1 MRFYCLMVNVS
12 TFNTFK
18 KYFNTE
24 FERDKYIR
32 RSRYFKKIRL
42 LEFGEEYE

>member
-12 TFNTFK
+12 TLSTFK
-18 KYFNTE
+18 KYFDTE

-32 RSRYFKKIRL
+32 RSVYFKKIRL